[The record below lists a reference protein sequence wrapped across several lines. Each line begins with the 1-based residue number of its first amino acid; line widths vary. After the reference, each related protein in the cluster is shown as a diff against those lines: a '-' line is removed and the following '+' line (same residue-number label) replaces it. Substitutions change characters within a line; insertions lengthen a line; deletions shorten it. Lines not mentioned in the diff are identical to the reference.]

1 MRSTFSR
8 MFFPAAIVLLA
19 ALLLVGTS
27 FRALTANYL
36 EEDAMDRL
44 KTNATAIAELARVYE
59 NYDSDP
65 LGNTEFLVNLT
76 VSAQVS
82 GADVVICDATGKL
95 RLCSDAPF
103 GCRERLGKPP
113 IRSGFGST
121 ARLRD
126 RSRKPYSRRF
136 LGIPH
141 LLSPERCRSA
151 RRMHGRADPPPDR
164 NTKEPYRAATGNSAR
179 YDSPRFRLRAMRAS
193 ASTRIA
199 RG

>member
-65 LGNTEFLVNLT
+65 LSNTEFLVNLT
-76 VSAQVS
+76 ISAQVS
-82 GADVVICDATGKL
+82 GADVVICDAV
-95 RLCSDAPF
+95 R
-103 GCRERLGKPP
+103 GKPHP
-113 IRSGFGST
+113 NEAPKSIR
-121 ARLRD
+121 
-126 RSRKPYSRRF
+126 K
-136 LGIPH
+136 
-141 LLSPERCRSA
+141 
-151 RRMHGRADPPPDR
+151 
-164 NTKEPYRAATGNSAR
+164 YRAAVLRVPNNFAETAFNRFFKRLKAR
-179 YDSPRFRLRAMRAS
+179 ILQTYAGLVCAVKMRVNAFHRKSWRL
-193 ASTRIA
+193 T
-199 RG
+199 